1 MKLPFSG
8 VIHMFSTGLY
18 TWAAL
23 FFAAVSCFAAVLAY
37 SWCRSVVK
45 LLRSSSARSLVELDA
60 AVTACESTYASIAK
74 TVKRIN
80 SRLAMEER
88 RAQPQQPLPLDPTMR
103 KAQLK
108 AALARG
114 DIRVVR
120 DGG

>member
-1 MKLPFSG
+1 MSETAFFS
-8 VIHMFSTGLY
+8 VIHMFSTGIS
-18 TWAAL
+18 TWVSL

-37 SWCRSVVK
+37 SWCRSIAK
-45 LLRSSSARSLVELDA
+45 QLRSSSARSLQELDA
-60 AVTACESTYASIAK
+60 AVTACESSYASIAK

-88 RAQPQQPLPLDPTMR
+88 RAQPDLPLDPTMR

-114 DIRVVR
+114 TVRVVR